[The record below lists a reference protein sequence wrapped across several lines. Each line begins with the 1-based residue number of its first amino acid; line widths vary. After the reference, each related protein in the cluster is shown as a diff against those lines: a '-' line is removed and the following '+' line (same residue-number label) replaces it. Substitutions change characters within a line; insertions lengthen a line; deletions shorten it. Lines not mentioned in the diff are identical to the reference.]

1 MIGEGAAGSSVQPQP
16 RLIASRQLIEA
27 PPGRQERFR
36 EHVGG
41 VIGVRRPAQRVSQKA
56 DVMGVVQFLE
66 P

>member
-1 MIGEGAAGSSVQPQP
+1 MIGESAAGGSVQPQS
-16 RLIASRQLIEA
+16 RLFVSRQLIEA
-27 PPGRQERFR
+27 TPGRQERLR

-41 VIGVRRPAQRVSQKA
+41 VIGVRRPAQRVREKA